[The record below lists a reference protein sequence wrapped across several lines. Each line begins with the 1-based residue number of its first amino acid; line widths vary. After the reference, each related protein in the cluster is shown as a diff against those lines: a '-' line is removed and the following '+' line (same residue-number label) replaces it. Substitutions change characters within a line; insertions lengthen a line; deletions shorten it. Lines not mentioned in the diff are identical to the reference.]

1 MGDKVVCDKDAA
13 EEAVEEAAAAEAGNR
28 IKNKNP
34 TQRCG
39 EKVASMLTAPFSIS
53 VRLQT

>member
-1 MGDKVVCDKDAA
+1 VGDKVVCDKDAA
-13 EEAVEEAAAAEAGNR
+13 EEAAAAEAGNR
-28 IKNKNP
+28 IKNRNP